1 MREVVLVRQLD
12 KNDKRFLRDLEA
24 MPARHIFISR
34 TERMSDWIS
43 DLHTE
48 RCSCV
53 SGKMRGDLDNIV
65 VAATEA
71 HGLRF
76 K

>member
-24 MPARHIFISR
+24 MPARHFSFPGQK
-34 TERMSDWIS
+34 RMSVSKS
-43 DLHTE
+43 DSHTE

-53 SGKMRGDLDNIV
+53 SGKMHPKTWRLG
-65 VAATEA
+65 
-71 HGLRF
+71 
-76 K
+76 

>member
-34 TERMSDWIS
+34 TE
-43 DLHTE
+43 
-48 RCSCV
+48 
-53 SGKMRGDLDNIV
+53 
-65 VAATEA
+65 
-71 HGLRF
+71 
-76 K
+76 